1 MASSATPRALP
12 PVSRAHQAGLQAL
25 ISSLQASGQDVA
37 LLTQL
42 AESLPRLR
50 AGLNGA
56 DRQRIEALD
65 ANEPILTEALFAL
78 HGAIDRFDT
87 ANGPD
92 DDVSPNRL
100 LVDAPQLQQLA
111 QAAQAVAEAATD
123 LALRA
128 AARAA
133 LLQGE

>member
-1 MASSATPRALP
+1 MTPHALP
-12 PVSRAHQAGLQAL
+12 PVSRAHQEGLRAM
-25 ISSLQASGQDVA
+25 ISRLQASGQDVT

-42 AESLPRLR
+42 AESLPCLR
-50 AGLNGA
+50 AGLSGA

-87 ANGPD
+87 AHGPD
-92 DDVSPNRL
+92 DEVSPNRL
-100 LVDAPQLQQLA
+100 LVDAAQLQQLA

-133 LLQGE
+133 VLQDE

>member
-1 MASSATPRALP
+1 MAPHALP
-12 PVSRAHQAGLQAL
+12 PVSRAHHASLQAM
-25 ISSLQASGQDVA
+25 ISSLQASGQEVT

-50 AGLNGA
+50 AGLSGA

-65 ANEPILTEALFAL
+65 ANEPILTESLFVL

-87 ANGPD
+87 AHGPD
-92 DDVSPNRL
+92 DEVSPNRL
-100 LVDAPQLQQLA
+100 LVHAPQLQQLA

-133 LLQGE
+133 VLQDE